1 MNGNIFLNMAK
12 FSREHPLFFWFAAL
26 GILLRVIFWAY
37 TGRIWED
44 ALITLTPALNL
55 WDGFGLTHHPSEPR
69 VHSFTSPISVIIPI
83 IGEAFNSGLLALRL
97 SSLVGSVLSI
107 WFAYQIGRHL
117 KFNTW
122 AHVLVLGYLSVD
134 QLQIFFGM
142 AGMETQ
148 VATAILLGGAYFLL
162 TENWR
167 MLGLICGLCF
177 LTRPEFVFFVG
188 WVILYTMLFQRNAFY
203 IVLKF
208 AALVALP
215 WLAFST
221 LYYGSPI
228 PNTIHAKTWGGRIG
242 LFSAGS
248 DQILSYLGSW
258 WAHVAPFKEWSSV
271 YKSPLPDFVLKG
283 IVYTI
288 SALFAVGVASSIKKK
303 DYKFIVLVLTVL
315 SFFAYRTL
323 STINPY
329 FMWYLPPF
337 LALFFVIAASGIS
350 AISSS
355 YRAPAAV
362 FSILIVVFYGMHYPT
377 TLSFEKMVQNDIDNA
392 VRSEVGRRLN
402 TLMNE
407 SDTVFLE
414 PLGYIGIEIRGK
426 TTYDFPGLSSPKVI
440 ATIRDLPQVRM
451 GGVVERLKPTFI
463 VFRAEEIA
471 ELNSYFPMVASQYK
485 IIDHIKAQEEVRWD
499 RGYYARYPW
508 DTEFF
513 ILKRQSQVADL

>member
-1 MNGNIFLNMAK
+1 MNSNLL
-12 FSREHPLFFWFAAL
+12 FSTVRFCREHPLLL
-26 GILLRVIFWAY
+26 GFTVLGVLLRVIFWTY

-44 ALITLTPALNL
+44 ALITLTPAMNL
-55 WDGFGLTHHPSEPR
+55 WDGLGLTHHPSEPR

-97 SSLVGSVLSI
+97 ASLVGSVLSI
-107 WFAYQIGRHL
+107 YFAYQIGRHL

-167 MLGLICGLCF
+167 MLGLICGLSF

-188 WVILYTMLFQRNAFY
+188 WVILYATLFQRDALY
-203 IVLKF
+203 TIIKF
-208 AALVALP
+208 ASWIALP
-215 WLAFST
+215 WLAFAT

-228 PNTIHAKTWGGRIG
+228 PNTIYAKTWGGRIG

-258 WAHVAPFKEWSSV
+258 WAHIAPFKEWSSV
-271 YKSPLPDFVLKG
+271 YKAPLPDFILKG
-283 IVYTI
+283 IVYAI
-288 SALFAVGVASSIKKK
+288 AALFVVGAGSSVKRG
-303 DYKFIVLVLTVL
+303 DYKFMVLVLTVV

-337 LALFFVIAASGIS
+337 LALFFIVAASGLSTIAS
-350 AISSS
+350 H
-355 YRAPAAV
+355 YRAAAAI
-362 FSILIVVFYGMHYPT
+362 FSILIVFFYGMHFPT
-377 TLSFEKMVQNDIDNA
+377 TLSFEKMVQDDIDYG
-392 VRSEVGRRLN
+392 VRAEVGRRLN
-402 TLMNE
+402 VLMSK

-426 TTYDFPGLSSPKVI
+426 TTYDFPGLSSPKVV

-451 GGVVERLKPTFI
+451 GGGD
-463 VFRAEEIA
+463 RATQTHFHCI
-471 ELNSYFPMVASQYK
+471 
-485 IIDHIKAQEEVRWD
+485 
-499 RGYYARYPW
+499 
-508 DTEFF
+508 
-513 ILKRQSQVADL
+513 